1 MKRKKIISKILVGAM
16 VFMSVTSAGI
26 ASVKAGNIQD
36 HVFSF
41 SFIQVN
47 DRHALTSRAK
57 NDYTS
62 AYINNYGSVHG
73 INAEVWAT
81 DRVSEYG
88 YTYSLRSNCSA
99 NGSDYIAKG
108 QVKYLPNYVKENGYN
123 SCTLVLSPGGSLRT
137 KVEGKW
143 SPDSI

>member
-16 VFMSVTSAGI
+16 VFMSVTLAGI

-62 AYINNYGSVHG
+62 IIMDQYMASMQKFGLLI
-73 INAEVWAT
+73 
-81 DRVSEYG
+81 EYL
-88 YTYSLRSNCSA
+88 SMVIP
-99 NGSDYIAKG
+99 IA
-108 QVKYLPNYVKENGYN
+108 
-123 SCTLVLSPGGSLRT
+123 
-137 KVEGKW
+137 
-143 SPDSI
+143 